1 MRRPWWLATPL
12 ALAVALAP
20 EPAHADFVDDAIKGR
35 PTTFCPLLAG
45 AGCLSALSV
54 DPVMGYQLSRSANG
68 TEESFRG
75 GLEVGLHGRVARD
88 LMVGA
93 VFEHGGADGPVT
105 TSTYGMPKV
114 RLTYWIAGSPA
125 SLSLTLGATFARTW
139 LDAQRP
145 GGGGAAGGH
154 NLLGPRAELAVGV
167 LGVLSAF
174 VAGDALADPVGP
186 FGDEL
191 RLSVGARLSIF
202 AIAAGLG
209 AAGRAPVLPR
219 LR

>member
-1 MRRPWWLATPL
+1 MRRPWRLAATL
-12 ALAVALAP
+12 ALATTLAP
-20 EPAHADFVDDAIKGR
+20 LSARADFVDDAIKGR
-35 PTTFCPLLAG
+35 PTTFCPLIAG
-45 AGCLSALSV
+45 AGCLAALSV
-54 DPVMGYQLSRSANG
+54 DPVMAYQLSRSVNG
-68 TEESFRG
+68 VEESFRG
-75 GLEVGLHGRVARD
+75 GLELGLHGQLARD
-88 LMVGA
+88 LMLGA
-93 VFEHGGADGPVT
+93 VFEHGGADGPAT
-105 TSTYGMPKV
+105 TSTYAIPKV

-125 SLSLTLGATFARTW
+125 SLSVTLGATFARTW

-145 GGGGAAGGH
+145 RGGGAGGH
-154 NLLGPRAELAVGV
+154 NLVGPRAELAIGV

-174 VAGDALADPVGP
+174 VAGDALADPIGP

-209 AAGRAPVLPR
+209 AAGRAPMLPR